1 MCNLFVLDRR
11 VITVIIMTNRYF
23 TISNILLITIAVY
36 FSVSGFYK
44 VATYRLDPVPT
55 SRVAG
60 DRQLSSVE
68 DETSHPLSYYQPIV
82 ERNLFNTNKEA
93 DSKPVS
99 IKVEALK
106 PTKLNLK
113 LWGTVSG
120 LGGQTY
126 AVIEEAK
133 SRQQNLYKVGDTVQ
147 NASVKMVFREK
158 VILSVNGQ
166 DEVLEIEELRGRAGG
181 KRPPQTATKSRRQNI
196 TLKRSQIENS
206 VKNVNELMK
215 QVKIRPHTENG
226 QAAGLMLSSIQRGS
240 IFRRMGLRSGDVI
253 TGVNGS
259 SLVSVDDALKIY
271 ENMKSS
277 SNMSIEIKRRGRN
290 RTIDYN
296 IE

>member
-1 MCNLFVLDRR
+1 
-11 VITVIIMTNRYF
+11 MTSRYF
-23 TISNILLITIAVY
+23 TISNIVLITIAVY
-36 FSVSGFYK
+36 FSISGFYK
-44 VATYRLDPVPT
+44 VATYRLDPVPPPM
-55 SRVAG
+55 VAG
-60 DRQLSSVE
+60 DRQISSVE
-68 DETSHPLSYYQPIV
+68 DEISHPSSYYKPIV
-82 ERNLFNTNKEA
+82 ERNLFNTNKDA

-99 IKVEALK
+99 IKTETLK
-106 PTKLNLK
+106 QTELKLK

-133 SRQQNLYKVGDTVQ
+133 SRQQNLYKVGDAVQ
-147 NASVKMVFREK
+147 NATVKMVFREK

-166 DEVLEIEELRGRAGG
+166 DEVLEIEEIRGLASGRM
-181 KRPPQTATKSRRQNI
+181 PPQTATKSRRQKI
-196 TLKRSQIENS
+196 TLKRSQIESS

-253 TGVNGS
+253 TGVNGN
-259 SLVSVDDALKIY
+259 SLVSVDDALKLY

-290 RTIDYN
+290 RIIDYN

>member
-1 MCNLFVLDRR
+1 
-11 VITVIIMTNRYF
+11 MTSRYF

-36 FSVSGFYK
+36 FSISGFYK
-44 VATYRLDPVPT
+44 VATYRLDPVPPP
-55 SRVAG
+55 RVAG
-60 DRQLSSVE
+60 DKQISSVE

-82 ERNLFNTNKEA
+82 ERNLFNTNKDA
-93 DSKPVS
+93 DSKPVP
-99 IKVEALK
+99 IKIETLK
-106 PTKLNLK
+106 QTELKLK

-133 SRQQNLYKVGDTVQ
+133 SRQQNLYKVGDAVQ
-147 NASVKMVFREK
+147 NATVKMVFREK

-166 DEVLEIEELRGRAGG
+166 DEVLEIEEIRGRSTGR
-181 KRPPQTATKSRRQNI
+181 RPAQIASKSRRQNI
-196 TLKRSQIENS
+196 TLKRSQIESS
-206 VKNVNELMK
+206 VKNVNELLK

-226 QAAGLMLSSIQRGS
+226 RAAGLMLSSIQRGS
-240 IFRRMGLRSGDVI
+240 IFRRMGLRSGDVV

>member
-1 MCNLFVLDRR
+1 
-11 VITVIIMTNRYF
+11 MTNRYF
-23 TISNILLITIAVY
+23 TISNIVLITIAVY
-36 FSVSGFYK
+36 FSISGFYK
-44 VATYRLDPVPT
+44 IATYRLDPVPP

-60 DRQLSSVE
+60 DRQISSVE
-68 DETSHPLSYYQPIV
+68 DEPSQPLSYYQPIV
-82 ERNLFNTNKEA
+82 ERNLFNTNKDA
-93 DSKPVS
+93 GSKPVS
-99 IKVEALK
+99 IKVETLK
-106 PTKLNLK
+106 QTELKLK

-133 SRQQNLYKVGDTVQ
+133 SRQQNLYKVGDAVQ
-147 NASVKMVFREK
+147 NATVKMVFREK

-166 DEVLEIEELRGRAGG
+166 DEVLEIEEIRGRASGR
-181 KRPPQTATKSRRQNI
+181 RPPQTATNSRRQKI
-196 TLKRSQIENS
+196 TLKRSQIESS

-226 QAAGLMLSSIQRGS
+226 QAAGLMLSSIQRNS

>member
-1 MCNLFVLDRR
+1 MNGYKIVA
-11 VITVIIMTNRYF
+11 VITMTNRYF
-23 TISNILLITIAVY
+23 IISNIILITIAVY
-36 FSVSGFYK
+36 LSIGGFYK
-44 VATYRLDPVPT
+44 VATYRLDPAPPP
-55 SRVAG
+55 RVAG
-60 DRQLSSVE
+60 DRQISSE
-68 DETSHPLSYYQPIV
+68 ENETSHPLSYYQPIV
-82 ERNLFNTNKEA
+82 ERNLFNTNKDA
-93 DSKPVS
+93 GSKPVS
-99 IKVEALK
+99 IKVETLK
-106 PTKLNLK
+106 PTELKLK

-133 SRQQNLYKVGDTVQ
+133 SRQQNLYKVGDAVQ
-147 NASVKMVFREK
+147 NATVKMVFREK

-166 DEVLEIEELRGRAGG
+166 DEVLEIEENRVRASGRM
-181 KRPPQTATKSRRQNI
+181 PPQVASRSRRQKI

-226 QAAGLMLSSIQRGS
+226 QAAGLMLSSIQRNS

-253 TGVNGS
+253 TGVNGN

-271 ENMKSS
+271 GNMKSS

>member
-1 MCNLFVLDRR
+1 
-11 VITVIIMTNRYF
+11 MTSRYF
-23 TISNILLITIAVY
+23 TISNIVLITIAVY
-36 FSVSGFYK
+36 FSISGFYK
-44 VATYRLDPVPT
+44 VATYRLDPVP
-55 SRVAG
+55 SPRVAS
-60 DRQLSSVE
+60 DRQISSVE
-68 DETSHPLSYYQPIV
+68 DETSHPLSSYQPIV
-82 ERNLFNTNKEA
+82 ERNLFNTNKDA

-99 IKVEALK
+99 IKVETLK
-106 PTKLNLK
+106 QTELKLK

-133 SRQQNLYKVGDTVQ
+133 SRQQNLYKVGDAVQ
-147 NASVKMVFREK
+147 NATVKMVFREK

-166 DEVLEIEELRGRAGG
+166 DEVLEIEEIRGRAG
-181 KRPPQTATKSRRQNI
+181 RRMPPQATTKSRRQNI
-196 TLKRSQIENS
+196 TLKRSQIESS

-240 IFRRMGLRSGDVI
+240 IFRRMGLRSGDII

-290 RTIDYN
+290 RTIDYD

>member
-1 MCNLFVLDRR
+1 MGVNGYE
-11 VITVIIMTNRYF
+11 IIAVIIMTSRYF

-36 FSVSGFYK
+36 FSISGFYK
-44 VATYRLDPVPT
+44 VATYRLDPVPPP
-55 SRVAG
+55 RVVG
-60 DRQLSSVE
+60 DRQISSVE

-82 ERNLFNTNKEA
+82 ERNLFNTNKDA

-99 IKVEALK
+99 IKIETLK
-106 PTKLNLK
+106 QTELKLK

-133 SRQQNLYKVGDTVQ
+133 SRQQNLYKVGDAVQ
-147 NASVKMVFREK
+147 NATVKMVFREK

-166 DEVLEIEELRGRAGG
+166 DEVLEIEEIRGRSSVRRA
-181 KRPPQTATKSRRQNI
+181 PLTATKSRRQKI
-196 TLKRSQIENS
+196 TLKRSQIESS
-206 VKNVNELMK
+206 VKNVNELLK

-226 QAAGLMLSSIQRGS
+226 RAAGLMLSSIQRGS
-240 IFRRMGLRSGDVI
+240 IFRRMGLRSGDII

-271 ENMKSS
+271 ESMKSS

>member
-1 MCNLFVLDRR
+1 MGVNGYE
-11 VITVIIMTNRYF
+11 IIAVIIMTSRYF

-36 FSVSGFYK
+36 FSISGFYK
-44 VATYRLDPVPT
+44 VATYRLDPVSPP
-55 SRVAG
+55 RVVG
-60 DRQLSSVE
+60 DRQISSVE

-82 ERNLFNTNKEA
+82 ERNLFNTNKDA

-99 IKVEALK
+99 IKIETLK
-106 PTKLNLK
+106 QTELKLK

-133 SRQQNLYKVGDTVQ
+133 SRQQNLYKVGDAVQ
-147 NASVKMVFREK
+147 NATVKMVFREK

-166 DEVLEIEELRGRAGG
+166 DEVLEIEEIRGRSSVRRA
-181 KRPPQTATKSRRQNI
+181 PLTATKSRRQKI
-196 TLKRSQIENS
+196 TLKRSQIESS
-206 VKNVNELMK
+206 VKNVNELLK

-226 QAAGLMLSSIQRGS
+226 QAAGLMLSSIKRGS
-240 IFRRMGLRSGDVI
+240 IFRRMGLRSGDII
-253 TGVNGS
+253 TGVNGD

-271 ENMKSS
+271 ENMKTS

>member
-1 MCNLFVLDRR
+1 
-11 VITVIIMTNRYF
+11 MTNRYF
-23 TISNILLITIAVY
+23 TISNIVLITIAVY
-36 FSVSGFYK
+36 FSISGFYK
-44 VATYRLDPVPT
+44 VATYRLDPVPPP
-55 SRVAG
+55 RVAG
-60 DRQLSSVE
+60 DRQLSPVE

-82 ERNLFNTNKEA
+82 ERNLFNTNKDA

-99 IKVEALK
+99 IKIETLK
-106 PTKLNLK
+106 PTELKLK

-133 SRQQNLYKVGDTVQ
+133 SRQQNLYKVGDAVQ
-147 NASVKMVFREK
+147 NATVKMVFREK

-166 DEVLEIEELRGRAGG
+166 DEVLEIEEIRGRSTGRRA
-181 KRPPQTATKSRRQNI
+181 PLAAAKSRRQSI

-259 SLVSVDDALKIY
+259 NLVSVDDALKLY

>member
-1 MCNLFVLDRR
+1 MFRTGVNGYERIA
-11 VITVIIMTNRYF
+11 VITMTSRYF

-36 FSVSGFYK
+36 LSISGFYK
-44 VATYRLDPVPT
+44 VATYRLDLVPPP
-55 SRVAG
+55 RVAG
-60 DRQLSSVE
+60 DRQISSVG

-82 ERNLFNTNKEA
+82 ERNLFNTNKDA
-93 DSKPVS
+93 DSKPVPV
-99 IKVEALK
+99 KVKTLK
-106 PTKLNLK
+106 QTELKLK

-133 SRQQNLYKVGDTVQ
+133 SKQQNLYKVGDAVQ
-147 NASVKMVFREK
+147 NATVKMVFREK
-158 VILSVNGQ
+158 VVLSVNGK
-166 DEVLEIEELRGRAGG
+166 DEVLEIEEIRGRASGR
-181 KRPPQTATKSRRQNI
+181 KPPQTATKARRQNI
-196 TLKRSQIENS
+196 TLKRSQIESS

-253 TGVNGS
+253 TGVNGN

>member
-1 MCNLFVLDRR
+1 MNVYEIIA
-11 VITVIIMTNRYF
+11 VITMTNRYF

-36 FSVSGFYK
+36 FSISGFYK
-44 VATYRLDPVPT
+44 VATYRLDPVPPP
-55 SRVAG
+55 SVAG
-60 DRQLSSVE
+60 DRQISSVK
-68 DETSHPLSYYQPIV
+68 DEISHPLSYYQPIV
-82 ERNLFNTNKEA
+82 KRNLFNTNKDA
-93 DSKPVS
+93 GSKPVS
-99 IKVEALK
+99 IKIEALK
-106 PTKLNLK
+106 QTELKLK

-133 SRQQNLYKVGDTVQ
+133 SRQQNLYKVGDAVQ
-147 NASVKMVFREK
+147 TATVKMVFREK
-158 VILSVNGQ
+158 VILSVNGK
-166 DEVLEIEELRGRAGG
+166 DEVLEIEEIRGSASR
-181 KRPPQTATKSRRQNI
+181 RMPPQTAIKSRRQKI
-196 TLKRSQIENS
+196 TLKRSQIESS

-226 QAAGLMLSSIQRGS
+226 QAAGLMLSSIQRNS

>member
-1 MCNLFVLDRR
+1 MNLCEIVA
-11 VITVIIMTNRYF
+11 VITMTNRYF
-23 TISNILLITIAVY
+23 IISNILLITIAVY
-36 FSVSGFYK
+36 FSISGFYK
-44 VATYRLDPVPT
+44 VATYRLDPVPPP
-55 SRVAG
+55 RVAG
-60 DRQLSSVE
+60 DRQISYVE

-82 ERNLFNTNKEA
+82 ERNLFNTNKDA
-93 DSKPVS
+93 DSKPVL
-99 IKVEALK
+99 LK
-106 PTKLNLK
+106 TETLKQTELKLK

-133 SRQQNLYKVGDTVQ
+133 SRQQNLYTVGDAVQ
-147 NASVKMVFREK
+147 TATVKMVFREK

-166 DEVLEIEELRGRAGG
+166 DEVLEIEEIRGRASG
-181 KRPPQTATKSRRQNI
+181 RMPPQATTKARRQKI
-196 TLKRSQIENS
+196 TLKRSQIESS

-215 QVKIRPHTENG
+215 HVKIRPHTENG

-240 IFRRMGLRSGDVI
+240 IFRRMGLRSGDII

>member
-1 MCNLFVLDRR
+1 MGVNGYE
-11 VITVIIMTNRYF
+11 IIAVIIMTSRYF

-36 FSVSGFYK
+36 FSISGFYK
-44 VATYRLDPVPT
+44 VATYRLDPVPPP
-55 SRVAG
+55 RVVG
-60 DRQLSSVE
+60 DRQISSVE

-82 ERNLFNTNKEA
+82 ERNLFNTNKDA

-99 IKVEALK
+99 IKIETLK
-106 PTKLNLK
+106 QTELKLK

-133 SRQQNLYKVGDTVQ
+133 SRQQNLYKVGDAVQ
-147 NASVKMVFREK
+147 NATVKMVFREK

-166 DEVLEIEELRGRAGG
+166 DEVLEIEEIRGRSSVRRA
-181 KRPPQTATKSRRQNI
+181 PLTATKSRRQKI
-196 TLKRSQIENS
+196 TLKRSQIESS
-206 VKNVNELMK
+206 VKNVNELLK

-226 QAAGLMLSSIQRGS
+226 RAAGLMLSSIQRGS
-240 IFRRMGLRSGDVI
+240 IFRRMGLRSGDII

>member
-1 MCNLFVLDRR
+1 MK
-11 VITVIIMTNRYF
+11 NRYF
-23 TISNILLITIAVY
+23 TLSNIVLITIAVY
-36 FSVSGFYK
+36 FCISGFYK
-44 VATYRLDPVPT
+44 VATYRLDPVPPPQVT
-55 SRVAG
+55 G
-60 DRQLSSVE
+60 DTQISAVE
-68 DETSHPLSYYQPIV
+68 DEPSQPLSYYQPIV
-82 ERNLFNTNKEA
+82 ERNLFNTNKDA

-99 IKVEALK
+99 IKIETLK
-106 PTKLNLK
+106 QTELKLK

-133 SRQQNLYKVGDTVQ
+133 SRQQNLYKVGDAVQ
-147 NASVKMVFREK
+147 NATVKMVFREK

-166 DEVLEIEELRGRAGG
+166 DEVLEIEETRGRAVER
-181 KRPPQTATKSRRQNI
+181 RPPSVTRKSRRQKI
-196 TLKRSQIENS
+196 TLKRSQIESS
-206 VKNVNELMK
+206 VENVNELMK

-240 IFRRMGLRSGDVI
+240 IFRRMGLRSGDII

-259 SLVSVDDALKIY
+259 SLVSVDDALKLY

>member
-1 MCNLFVLDRR
+1 
-11 VITVIIMTNRYF
+11 MTNRYF

-36 FSVSGFYK
+36 FSISGFYK
-44 VATYRLDPVPT
+44 VATYRLDPVPPP
-55 SRVAG
+55 SVAG
-60 DRQLSSVE
+60 DRQISSVK
-68 DETSHPLSYYQPIV
+68 DEISHPLSYYQPIV
-82 ERNLFNTNKEA
+82 KRNLFNTNKDA
-93 DSKPVS
+93 GSKPVS
-99 IKVEALK
+99 IKVETLK
-106 PTKLNLK
+106 QTELKLK

-133 SRQQNLYKVGDTVQ
+133 SRQQNLYKVGDAVQ
-147 NASVKMVFREK
+147 TATVKMVFREK
-158 VILSVNGQ
+158 VILSVNGK
-166 DEVLEIEELRGRAGG
+166 DEVLEIEEIRGSAGG
-181 KRPPQTATKSRRQNI
+181 RRPPQTPPRSRRQKI
-196 TLKRSQIENS
+196 TLKRSQIESS

-226 QAAGLMLSSIQRGS
+226 QAAGLMLSSIQRNS

-271 ENMKSS
+271 ENMKTS

>member
-1 MCNLFVLDRR
+1 M
-11 VITVIIMTNRYF
+11 
-23 TISNILLITIAVY
+23 
-36 FSVSGFYK
+36 
-44 VATYRLDPVPT
+44 ATYRLDPVHPPQVT
-55 SRVAG
+55 GGSQISG
-60 DRQLSSVE
+60 GK
-68 DETSHPLSYYQPIV
+68 DEPSHPLSYYQPIV
-82 ERNLFNTNKEA
+82 KRNLFNTNKDA
-93 DSKPVS
+93 DSKPAS
-99 IKVEALK
+99 IKIETLK
-106 PTKLNLK
+106 QTELKLK

-133 SRQQNLYKVGDTVQ
+133 SRQQNLYKVGDAVQ
-147 NASVKMVFREK
+147 NATVKMVFREK

-166 DEVLEIEELRGRAGG
+166 DEVLEIEEMRGRAVER
-181 KRPPQTATKSRRQNI
+181 RPPRVIRKSRRQNI
-196 TLKRSQIENS
+196 TLKRSQIERS
-206 VKNVNELMK
+206 VENVNELMK

-240 IFRRMGLRSGDVI
+240 IFRRMGLRSGDII

-259 SLVSVDDALKIY
+259 SLVSVDDALKLY
-271 ENMKSS
+271 ENLKSS

>member
-1 MCNLFVLDRR
+1 
-11 VITVIIMTNRYF
+11 MTNRYF
-23 TISNILLITIAVY
+23 TISNIVLITIAVY
-36 FSVSGFYK
+36 FSISGFYK
-44 VATYRLDPVPT
+44 VATYRLDPVPPP
-55 SRVAG
+55 RVAG
-60 DRQLSSVE
+60 DRQLSPGE
-68 DETSHPLSYYQPIV
+68 NETSHPLSYYQPIV
-82 ERNLFNTNKEA
+82 ERNLFNTNKDA

-99 IKVEALK
+99 IKIETLK
-106 PTKLNLK
+106 PTELKLK

-133 SRQQNLYKVGDTVQ
+133 SRQQNLYKVGDAVQ
-147 NASVKMVFREK
+147 NATVKMVFREK

-166 DEVLEIEELRGRAGG
+166 DEVLQIEEIRGRAGG
-181 KRPPQTATKSRRQNI
+181 RMPPQTAIKSRRQSI

-259 SLVSVDDALKIY
+259 NLVSVDDALKLY

>member
-1 MCNLFVLDRR
+1 MGVNGYAIIA
-11 VITVIIMTNRYF
+11 VITMTNRYF
-23 TISNILLITIAVY
+23 TISNIVLITIAVY
-36 FSVSGFYK
+36 FSISGFYK
-44 VATYRLDPVPT
+44 IATYRLDPVPPP
-55 SRVAG
+55 RVVS
-60 DRQLSSVE
+60 DRQISSVE

-82 ERNLFNTNKEA
+82 ERNLFNTNKDA

-99 IKVEALK
+99 IKIETLK
-106 PTKLNLK
+106 PTELKLK

-133 SRQQNLYKVGDTVQ
+133 SRQQNLYKVGDAVQ
-147 NASVKMVFREK
+147 NATVKMVFREK

-166 DEVLEIEELRGRAGG
+166 DEVLEIEEIRGRASG
-181 KRPPQTATKSRRQNI
+181 RMPPQTATKSRRQKI
-196 TLKRSQIENS
+196 TLKRSQIESS

-226 QAAGLMLSSIQRGS
+226 QAAGLMLSHIQRGS

>member
-1 MCNLFVLDRR
+1 MGVNGYEIIA
-11 VITVIIMTNRYF
+11 VITMTNRYF
-23 TISNILLITIAVY
+23 IISNILLITIAVY
-36 FSVSGFYK
+36 FSISGFYK
-44 VATYRLDPVPT
+44 VATYSLDPVPPP
-55 SRVAG
+55 RVAG
-60 DRQLSSVE
+60 DRQISSVG
-68 DETSHPLSYYQPIV
+68 DETSHPFSYYQPIV
-82 ERNLFNTNKEA
+82 ERNLFNTNKDA

-99 IKVEALK
+99 IKVETLK
-106 PTKLNLK
+106 QTELKLK

-133 SRQQNLYKVGDTVQ
+133 SRQQNLYKVGDAVQ
-147 NASVKMVFREK
+147 NATVKMVFREK

-166 DEVLEIEELRGRAGG
+166 DEVLEIEETRGRAGS
-181 KRPPQTATKSRRQNI
+181 RMPPQTATKSRRQTI
-196 TLKRSQIENS
+196 TLKRSQIESS

-215 QVKIRPHTENG
+215 QVKIRPYTENG
-226 QAAGLMLSSIQRGS
+226 QAAGLMLSSIQRSS
-240 IFRRMGLRSGDVI
+240 IFRRMGLRSGDII

-259 SLVSVDDALKIY
+259 RLVSVDDALKIY

>member
-1 MCNLFVLDRR
+1 MNAYKIIA
-11 VITVIIMTNRYF
+11 VITMTNRYF
-23 TISNILLITIAVY
+23 TISNIVLITIAVY
-36 FSVSGFYK
+36 LSISGFYK
-44 VATYRLDPVPT
+44 VATYRLDPAPPP
-55 SRVAG
+55 RVAG
-60 DRQLSSVE
+60 DRQISSGE
-68 DETSHPLSYYQPIV
+68 NEISHPLSYYQPIV
-82 ERNLFNTNKEA
+82 ERNLFNTNKDA
-93 DSKPVS
+93 GSKPVS
-99 IKVEALK
+99 IKVETLK
-106 PTKLNLK
+106 QTELKLK

-133 SRQQNLYKVGDTVQ
+133 SRQQNLYKVGDAVQ
-147 NASVKMVFREK
+147 TATVKMVFREK
-158 VILSVNGQ
+158 VILSVNGK
-166 DEVLEIEELRGRAGG
+166 DEVLEIEEIHGRASG
-181 KRPPQTATKSRRQNI
+181 RMPLQTPTKSRRQKI
-196 TLKRSQIENS
+196 TLKRSQIESS

-259 SLVSVDDALKIY
+259 NLVSVDDALKLY

>member
-1 MCNLFVLDRR
+1 
-11 VITVIIMTNRYF
+11 MTNRYF
-23 TISNILLITIAVY
+23 TISNIVLITIAVY
-36 FSVSGFYK
+36 FSISGFYK
-44 VATYRLDPVPT
+44 VATYRLDPVPPPM
-55 SRVAG
+55 VAG
-60 DRQLSSVE
+60 DRQISSVE

-82 ERNLFNTNKEA
+82 ERNLFNTNKDA

-99 IKVEALK
+99 IKVETLK
-106 PTKLNLK
+106 QTELKLK

-133 SRQQNLYKVGDTVQ
+133 SRQQNLYKVGDAVQ
-147 NASVKMVFREK
+147 NATVKMVFREK

-166 DEVLEIEELRGRAGG
+166 DEVLEIEETRDRAG
-181 KRPPQTATKSRRQNI
+181 RRMPPQTATTSRRQKI
-196 TLKRSQIENS
+196 TLKRSQIESS

-240 IFRRMGLRSGDVI
+240 IFRKMGLRSGDVI

>member
-1 MCNLFVLDRR
+1 MNGYKIIA
-11 VITVIIMTNRYF
+11 VITMTSRYF

-36 FSVSGFYK
+36 LSISGFYK
-44 VATYRLDPVPT
+44 VATYRLDPVPPP
-55 SRVAG
+55 RVAG
-60 DRQLSSVE
+60 DRQISSVK

-82 ERNLFNTNKEA
+82 KRNLFNTNKDA

-99 IKVEALK
+99 IKVETLK
-106 PTKLNLK
+106 QTELKLK

-133 SRQQNLYKVGDTVQ
+133 SRQQNLYKVGDAVQ
-147 NASVKMVFREK
+147 NATVKMVFREK
-158 VILSVNGQ
+158 VVLSVNGK
-166 DEVLEIEELRGRAGG
+166 DEVLEIEEIRGRASG
-181 KRPPQTATKSRRQNI
+181 RTPPRIATKARRQNI
-196 TLKRSQIENS
+196 TLKRSQIESS

-253 TGVNGS
+253 TGVNGN

>member
-1 MCNLFVLDRR
+1 MNAYKIIA
-11 VITVIIMTNRYF
+11 VITMTNRYF
-23 TISNILLITIAVY
+23 TISNIVLITIAVY
-36 FSVSGFYK
+36 LSISGFYK
-44 VATYRLDPVPT
+44 VATYRLDPAPPP
-55 SRVAG
+55 RVAG
-60 DRQLSSVE
+60 DRQISSGE
-68 DETSHPLSYYQPIV
+68 NETSHPLSYYQPIV
-82 ERNLFNTNKEA
+82 ERNLFNTNKDA
-93 DSKPVS
+93 GSKPVS
-99 IKVEALK
+99 IKVETLK
-106 PTKLNLK
+106 QTELKLK

-133 SRQQNLYKVGDTVQ
+133 SRQQNLYKVGDAVQ
-147 NASVKMVFREK
+147 TATVKMVFREK
-158 VILSVNGQ
+158 VILSVNGK
-166 DEVLEIEELRGRAGG
+166 DEVLEIEEIHGRASG
-181 KRPPQTATKSRRQNI
+181 RMPLQTPTKSRRQKI
-196 TLKRSQIENS
+196 TLKRSQIESS

-259 SLVSVDDALKIY
+259 NLVSVDDALKLY

>member
-1 MCNLFVLDRR
+1 VNLYEIVA
-11 VITVIIMTNRYF
+11 VVTMTSRYF

-36 FSVSGFYK
+36 LSISGFYK
-44 VATYRLDPVPT
+44 VATYRLDPAPPPK
-55 SRVAG
+55 VAG
-60 DRQLSSVE
+60 DRQISSGE
-68 DETSHPLSYYQPIV
+68 NETSHPLSYYQPIV
-82 ERNLFNTNKEA
+82 ERNLFNTNKDA
-93 DSKPVS
+93 GSKPVS
-99 IKVEALK
+99 IKVETLK
-106 PTKLNLK
+106 PTELKLK

-133 SRQQNLYKVGDTVQ
+133 SRQQNLYKVGDAVQ
-147 NASVKMVFREK
+147 NATVKMVFREK

-166 DEVLEIEELRGRAGG
+166 DEVLEIEETQGRAGG
-181 KRPPQTATKSRRQNI
+181 RMPPRVATKSRRQKIN
-196 TLKRSQIENS
+196 LKRSQIESS
-206 VKNVNELMK
+206 VENVNELMK

-253 TGVNGS
+253 TGVNGN

>member
-1 MCNLFVLDRR
+1 
-11 VITVIIMTNRYF
+11 MTSKYF
-23 TISNILLITIAVY
+23 TISNVVLITIAVY
-36 FSVSGFYK
+36 FSISGFYK
-44 VATYRLDPVPT
+44 VATYRLDPVPPPM
-55 SRVAG
+55 VAG
-60 DRQLSSVE
+60 DRQISSVE
-68 DETSHPLSYYQPIV
+68 DEISHPSSYYQPIV
-82 ERNLFNTNKEA
+82 ERNLFNTNKDA

-99 IKVEALK
+99 IKTETLK
-106 PTKLNLK
+106 QTELKLK

-133 SRQQNLYKVGDTVQ
+133 SRQQNLYKVGDAVQ
-147 NASVKMVFREK
+147 NATVKMVFREK

-166 DEVLEIEELRGRAGG
+166 DEVLELEEIRGLASGRM
-181 KRPPQTATKSRRQNI
+181 PPQTATKSRRQKI
-196 TLKRSQIENS
+196 TLKRSQIESS

-253 TGVNGS
+253 TGVNGN

>member
-1 MCNLFVLDRR
+1 MGVNGYEK
-11 VITVIIMTNRYF
+11 ITILIMTNRYF
-23 TISNILLITIAVY
+23 TISNIVLITIAVY
-36 FSVSGFYK
+36 LSISGFYK
-44 VATYRLDPVPT
+44 VATYQFDPVPPP
-55 SRVAG
+55 RVAG
-60 DRQLSSVE
+60 DRQISSVE

-82 ERNLFNTNKEA
+82 KRNLFNTNKDA

-99 IKVEALK
+99 IKIETLK
-106 PTKLNLK
+106 QTELKLK

-133 SRQQNLYKVGDTVQ
+133 SRQQNLYKVGDAVQ
-147 NASVKMVFREK
+147 NATVKMVFREK
-158 VILSVNGQ
+158 VVLSVNGK
-166 DEVLEIEELRGRAGG
+166 DEVLEIEEIRGRAGG
-181 KRPPQTATKSRRQNI
+181 RKPPQTTTKARRQNI
-196 TLKRSQIENS
+196 TLKRSQIESS

>member
-1 MCNLFVLDRR
+1 MFRIGVNGHE
-11 VITVIIMTNRYF
+11 IIAVIIMTNRYF
-23 TISNILLITIAVY
+23 TISNIVLITIAVY
-36 FSVSGFYK
+36 FIISGFYK
-44 VATYRLDPVPT
+44 VATYRLDPVPPP
-55 SRVAG
+55 RVTG
-60 DRQLSSVE
+60 DRQISSVE
-68 DETSHPLSYYQPIV
+68 DDSQPLSYYQPIV
-82 ERNLFNTNKEA
+82 ERNLFNTNKDA
-93 DSKPVS
+93 GSKPVS
-99 IKVEALK
+99 IEVETLK
-106 PTKLNLK
+106 QTELKLK

-133 SRQQNLYKVGDTVQ
+133 SRQQNLYKVGDAVQ
-147 NASVKMVFREK
+147 NATVKMVFREK

-166 DEVLEIEELRGRAGG
+166 DEVLEIEEVRGRASG
-181 KRPPQTATKSRRQNI
+181 RMPPRTATSSRRQKI
-196 TLKRSQIENS
+196 TLKRSQIESS

-277 SNMSIEIKRRGRN
+277 SNMSIEIKRRGRS
-290 RTIDYN
+290 RTIEYN

>member
-1 MCNLFVLDRR
+1 MR
-11 VITVIIMTNRYF
+11 NRYF
-23 TISNILLITIAVY
+23 TILNIVLITIAVY
-36 FSVSGFYK
+36 FSISAFYK
-44 VATYRLDPVPT
+44 ITTYQLDPVNPT
-55 SRVAG
+55 KVASK
-60 DRQLSSVE
+60 RQIASLE
-68 DETSHPLSYYQPIV
+68 DETLHPLTYYQAIV
-82 ERNLFNTNKEA
+82 ERNLFNTLKTEA
-93 DSKPVS
+93 SEPIP
-99 IKVEALK
+99 IKIETLK
-106 PTKLNLK
+106 QTELKLK
-113 LWGTVSG
+113 LWGTVTG
-120 LGGQTY
+120 LAGQPY

-133 SRQQNLYKVGDTVQ
+133 GRQQNLYRVGDTVE
-147 NASVKMVFREK
+147 NATVKMILREK

-166 DEVLEIEELRGRAGG
+166 DEILEIEHSRSLAGG
-181 KRPPQTATKSRRQNI
+181 RTPYRTAIKSRRQNI
-196 TLKRSQIENS
+196 TLKRSQIES
-206 VKNVNELMK
+206 SIKNVNQLMK

-259 SLVSVDDALKIY
+259 SLVSVDDALKLY

>member
-1 MCNLFVLDRR
+1 
-11 VITVIIMTNRYF
+11 MTSRYF
-23 TISNILLITIAVY
+23 TISNVVLITIAVY
-36 FSVSGFYK
+36 FSISGFYK
-44 VATYRLDPVPT
+44 VATYRLDPVPPPM
-55 SRVAG
+55 VAG
-60 DRQLSSVE
+60 DRQISSVE
-68 DETSHPLSYYQPIV
+68 DEISHPSSYYKPIV
-82 ERNLFNTNKEA
+82 ERNLFNTNKDA

-99 IKVEALK
+99 IKTETLK
-106 PTKLNLK
+106 QTELKLK

-133 SRQQNLYKVGDTVQ
+133 SRQQNLYKVGDAVQ
-147 NASVKMVFREK
+147 NATVKMVFREK

-166 DEVLEIEELRGRAGG
+166 DEVLEIEEIRGLASGRM
-181 KRPPQTATKSRRQNI
+181 PPQTATKSRRQKI
-196 TLKRSQIENS
+196 TLKRSQIESS

-253 TGVNGS
+253 TGVNGN
-259 SLVSVDDALKIY
+259 SLVSVDDALKLY

-290 RTIDYN
+290 RIIDYN

>member
-1 MCNLFVLDRR
+1 VNGYKIIA
-11 VITVIIMTNRYF
+11 VITMTNRYF
-23 TISNILLITIAVY
+23 TISNIVLITIAVY
-36 FSVSGFYK
+36 FSISGFYK
-44 VATYRLDPVPT
+44 IATYRLDPVPP

-60 DRQLSSVE
+60 DRQISSVE
-68 DETSHPLSYYQPIV
+68 DEPSHPLSYYQPIV
-82 ERNLFNTNKEA
+82 ERNLFNTNKDA
-93 DSKPVS
+93 GLKPVS
-99 IKVEALK
+99 IKVETLK
-106 PTKLNLK
+106 QTELKLK

-133 SRQQNLYKVGDTVQ
+133 SRQQNLYKVGDAVQ
-147 NASVKMVFREK
+147 NATVKMVFREK

-166 DEVLEIEELRGRAGG
+166 DEVLEIEENRGHTSGRM
-181 KRPPQTATKSRRQNI
+181 PTQTAAKSRQQKI
-196 TLKRSQIENS
+196 TLKRSQIESS

-226 QAAGLMLSSIQRGS
+226 QAAGLMLSSIQRNS